1 MKPAKAILVPAIV
14 VLLID
19 DTAACVGR
27 TPAMEYERYGF
38 RLQAAQAGIDRAA
51 KAYFLEGPAG
61 HSTGDPL
68 PAEWTG
74 NTIKFLQAAATQGD
88 TTSMYLLSQIYEKGL
103 IVPADQQRALT
114 YVVAALDYSPGATSV
129 ENAAIRRRS
138 AGLTPDQVQLAV
150 NQGKELAAQA
160 RANKERP

>member
-19 DTAACVGR
+19 DTAACVGT
-27 TPAMEYERYGF
+27 TPALEYERYGF
-38 RLQAAQAGIDRAA
+38 LLQAAQAGIDRAA
-51 KAYFLEGPAG
+51 NAYFLEGPGG

-88 TTSMYLLSQIYEKGL
+88 TTSMSWAVSDLREGPDCSG
-103 IVPADQQRALT
+103 
-114 YVVAALDYSPGATSV
+114 
-129 ENAAIRRRS
+129 RS
-138 AGLTPDQVQLAV
+138 AEGTDLCGCGLGLQPRSDFGGERCDQA
-150 NQGKELAAQA
+150 
-160 RANKERP
+160 KERRTHSRSSPTGGQSRK